1 MSSLFRFPPN
11 SALHVEG
18 STRTYFWRREKTD
31 CLPALCGLHTYP
43 AMSVTEDFDG
53 YYTVQGT
60 STALTECGDSTNG
73 DAKYGRRSLRDLL
86 HLYRDLRHQATL
98 RTLVE
103 HNPEQSD
110 KMKRVCS
117 LLGNVPLM
125 NALVFQDEL
134 DSRAKSCK
142 GFEKTAVSMCLK
154 WLGLPEDASLDDLF
168 QASLGDWASQPTPQ
182 WTEIEY
188 HGLLDL
194 PLLPSFL
201 FGDSSSTIEL
211 SEHPALTNDRL
222 FGELTRH
229 EEYFF
234 E

>member
-1 MSSLFRFPPN
+1 MNVIVFP
-11 SALHVEG
+11 
-18 STRTYFWRREKTD
+18 
-31 CLPALCGLHTYP
+31 
-43 AMSVTEDFDG
+43 
-53 YYTVQGT
+53 
-60 STALTECGDSTNG
+60 
-73 DAKYGRRSLRDLL
+73 
-86 HLYRDLRHQATL
+86 
-98 RTLVE
+98 
-103 HNPEQSD
+103 
-110 KMKRVCS
+110 
-117 LLGNVPLM
+117 
-125 NALVFQDEL
+125 DEL

-211 SEHPALTNDRL
+211 SEYPNSSNDRL
-222 FGELTRH
+222 FDELTRY
-229 EEYFF
+229 EEYF
-234 E
+234 ESDYLQGS